1 MNYFHSQLNQS
12 ILSHV
17 KTMALLIFECLAKM
31 LDRHNKVCTVLYFFW
46 GGKHLLDKMLV

>member
-17 KTMALLIFECLAKM
+17 KTMALLIFECMAKM

-46 GGKHLLDKMLV
+46 GANIYLTRC